1 MSWPPGVA
9 LVVLVLVLV
18 LVLSQDVQRRNRRCH
33 EAES

>member
-9 LVVLVLVLV
+9 LVVLVLV